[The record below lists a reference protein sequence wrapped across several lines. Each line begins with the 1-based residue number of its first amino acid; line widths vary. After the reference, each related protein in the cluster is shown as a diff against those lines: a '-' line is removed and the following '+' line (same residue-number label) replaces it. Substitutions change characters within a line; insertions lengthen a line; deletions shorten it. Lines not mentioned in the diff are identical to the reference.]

1 MKNSP
6 LQRRLAKLEANSGVG
21 ANPLPILFFHF
32 TKNKTTSS
40 ANRAESNGR
49 GWQREPGEGA
59 EDFQARV
66 VADLTP
72 AEFVVWLFD

>member
-1 MKNSP
+1 MRRDISRRVERLEQAAGNS
-6 LQRRLAKLEANSGVG
+6 AK
-21 ANPLPILFFHF
+21 PLPILFFHF
-32 TKNKTTSS
+32 TKNKTTSA

-49 GWQREPGEGA
+49 KWQREHGEEA

-72 AEFVVWLFD
+72 ADFVVWLFD